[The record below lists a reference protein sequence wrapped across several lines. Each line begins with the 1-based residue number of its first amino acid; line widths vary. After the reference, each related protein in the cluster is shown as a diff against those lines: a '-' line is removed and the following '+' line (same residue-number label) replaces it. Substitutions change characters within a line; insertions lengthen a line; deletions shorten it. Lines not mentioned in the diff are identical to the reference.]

1 MHLGKGSGKMLCD
14 TLVLVYR
21 EWGLELDS
29 PMDEEAVQG
38 EKHVIHSCQLSY
50 IEAFCGDSIFVQCGE
65 VP

>member
-1 MHLGKGSGKMLCD
+1 MLCD

-38 EKHVIHSCQLSY
+38 EKHVIDSCQLSY